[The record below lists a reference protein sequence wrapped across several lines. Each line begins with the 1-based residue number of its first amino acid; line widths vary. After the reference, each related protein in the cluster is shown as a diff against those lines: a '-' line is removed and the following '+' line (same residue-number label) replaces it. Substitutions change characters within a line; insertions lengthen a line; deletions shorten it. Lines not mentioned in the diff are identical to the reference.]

1 MALAVGDAVFTS
13 DSARIGRLDAL
24 DDASMVV
31 RDGHHTYHLPRDEVA
46 YESEDGGRVFL
57 KPRNRSAMRRWRGDL
72 RGVHGLRAWIERRV
86 LAPSPKW
93 VGGHL
98 YD

>member
-46 YESEDGGRVFL
+46 Y
-57 KPRNRSAMRRWRGDL
+57 
-72 RGVHGLRAWIERRV
+72 
-86 LAPSPKW
+86 
-93 VGGHL
+93 
-98 YD
+98 